1 MGLKI
6 SIKEYLRYIMFG
18 VLTTLVNI
26 TIFYVL
32 NIFEI
37 DYKLNTSI
45 SNFISI
51 LFAYITNKI
60 FVFKSK
66 NWKLKFLLKEFIK
79 FFITRLGTYFLD
91 ILGMVIFIEVLYFN
105 NLKSKTF
112 ISIVIVILNYIFSKI
127 IFLNQEE
134 GEKWKRFLL

>member
-134 GEKWKRFLL
+134 GEK

>member
-1 MGLKI
+1 M
-6 SIKEYLRYIMFG
+6 
-18 VLTTLVNI
+18 
-26 TIFYVL
+26 
-32 NIFEI
+32 
-37 DYKLNTSI
+37 

-134 GEKWKRFLL
+134 GEK

>member
-26 TIFYVL
+26 TIFYIL

>member
-26 TIFYVL
+26 TIFYIL

-134 GEKWKRFLL
+134 GEK

>member
-1 MGLKI
+1 
-6 SIKEYLRYIMFG
+6 MFG

-51 LFAYITNKI
+51 LLAY
-60 FVFKSK
+60 
-66 NWKLKFLLKEFIK
+66 
-79 FFITRLGTYFLD
+79 
-91 ILGMVIFIEVLYFN
+91 
-105 NLKSKTF
+105 
-112 ISIVIVILNYIFSKI
+112 
-127 IFLNQEE
+127 
-134 GEKWKRFLL
+134 